1 MEGRC
6 GFSEGFP
13 EGKSE
18 GWNGARDP
26 CLGMGR
32 SPIPSRGLSRGK
44 SLRKPT
50 PSRHWLIRITFYI
63 ALPLGDRMDS
73 LECHVV
79 RVSMIE
85 CIISHYC
92 MITKRD
98 VYVKFTDIVTSID
111 AVTLSRSDI
120 VTLSCSDI

>member
-63 ALPLGDRMDS
+63 ALPLG
-73 LECHVV
+73 E
-79 RVSMIE
+79 IE
-85 CIISHYC
+85 CTALKNVLSQVPQGSPLND
-92 MITKRD
+92 KERQ
-98 VYVKFTDIVTSID
+98 VFTYMFIFYIN
-111 AVTLSRSDI
+111 
-120 VTLSCSDI
+120 